1 MIYHTYDHLEF
12 QQIEIKKYLEAVLW
26 KMMHCVLTDDKV
38 THSIN
43 TAIPSIRG
51 SLPLHN
57 Y

>member
-12 QQIEIKKYLEAVLW
+12 QQIELKKYLEAVLW

-43 TAIPSIRG
+43 TAILSIRG